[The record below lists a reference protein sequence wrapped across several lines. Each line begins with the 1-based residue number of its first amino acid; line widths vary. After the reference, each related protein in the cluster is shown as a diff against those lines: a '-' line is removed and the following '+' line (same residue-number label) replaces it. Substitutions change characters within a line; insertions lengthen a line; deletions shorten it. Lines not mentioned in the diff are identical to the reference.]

1 VIQVV
6 VDDLAFRASDAVVR
20 PVTSRLDAT
29 TPAVRRLETVGGPG
43 FVDRLHVHK
52 ELGIG
57 SAVVTGGGALPAE
70 FVIHAVIRSETEP
83 VSKEGVRQAWMSALR
98 RAQEWEF
105 ARVTA
110 PPLGIGAGNLAVEDA
125 AEIMTTVLRA
135 HLTQA
140 AFPADVSF
148 VVETPEDREVFE
160 AALKRSAA
168 GLS

>member
-1 VIQVV
+1 MIQVL
-6 VDDLAFRASDAVVR
+6 VDDLAFLASDAVVR

-135 HLTQA
+135 HQTQA

-168 GLS
+168 SLS